1 MSALMGNK
9 PLLAF
14 SLTLDFIIFLAGL
27 SSQSVDIV
35 IYVERVLFKKNQ
47 INVGTIYLVG
57 DESVIANVLFSVL

>member
-1 MSALMGNK
+1 MGNK